1 MIDTMAD
8 PMIVFDRIEK
18 TYNMGVEIIR
28 ALDGVTF
35 SVEAGEF
42 IAIIGPS
49 GSGKS
54 TLMNV
59 VGCLDTPSRGSY
71 RLAGESVENLS
82 RDQLAEVRNTRI
94 GFVFQTFNLL
104 PRLTAIENVEVPLVY
119 AGVSRRERRKRAVA
133 MLERVGLADR
143 GKHRPAEL
151 SGGQRQR
158 VAIARALSL
167 DPAVLLADE
176 PTGALDTATGH
187 DIMQLFHTLHR
198 DGSTIVLV
206 THDPD
211 LAEQADRIIRI
222 LDGRIT
228 DDRKCA
234 AKEAFA

>member
-1 MIDTMAD
+1 MTG
-8 PMIVFDRIEK
+8 PMIVFEDIEK
-18 TYNMGVEIIR
+18 TYTMGTEIIR
-28 ALDGVTF
+28 ALDGVSF

-42 IAIIGPS
+42 VSITGPS

-59 VGCLDTPSRGSY
+59 IGCLDTPNRGTY
-71 RLAGESVENLS
+71 VLAGESVENLS

-119 AGVSRRERRKRAVA
+119 AGVPRRERKRRAA
-133 MLERVGLADR
+133 ELLERVGLADR
-143 GKHRPAEL
+143 GKHRPTEL

-187 DIMQLFHTLHR
+187 EIMELFHALHR
-198 DGSTIVLV
+198 DGATIMLV
-206 THDPD
+206 THEPD
-211 LAEQADRIIRI
+211 LAEQADRVIRV

-228 DDRKCA
+228 EDRRCA
-234 AKEAFA
+234 HQEVLV